1 MDIDNRYIMTAFGR
15 DRVGIVAD
23 ITEILHELG
32 CNFEDGNMTRLS
44 DEFAL
49 IFLFTHPDEI
59 DEVLTEACERLEKE
73 KGISAFYRL
82 LGSEA
87 MKPDLSLPR
96 HTLHLEGMD
105 QTGIVFKFSRLLAE
119 HGVNILYLQSER
131 RNMPQTGT
139 SMYLVDMDVE
149 IPLELSL
156 DALQQ
161 GLQSLGDT
169 MGVSVKLT

>member
-23 ITEILHELG
+23 ITEILFELG

-59 DEVLTEACERLEKE
+59 DETLTEACKRLEKE

-87 MKPDLSLPR
+87 MTPDLALPR

-105 QTGIVFKFSRLLAE
+105 QTGIVYRFSRHLAE
-119 HGVNILYLQSER
+119 QGVNILYLQSER

-139 SMYLVDMDVE
+139 SMYLVDIDIE
-149 IPLELSL
+149 IPLELGV
-156 DALQQ
+156 DAFRD
-161 GLQSLGDT
+161 GLQALGDE